1 MSLRG
6 WWRVRRYRKRLE
18 AGMRE
23 WKITVRPRSPE
34 DRRIE
39 AFWEELLAAY
49 FPPQQ
54 SLKRGK

>member
-1 MSLRG
+1 
-6 WWRVRRYRKRLE
+6 
-18 AGMRE
+18 MRE